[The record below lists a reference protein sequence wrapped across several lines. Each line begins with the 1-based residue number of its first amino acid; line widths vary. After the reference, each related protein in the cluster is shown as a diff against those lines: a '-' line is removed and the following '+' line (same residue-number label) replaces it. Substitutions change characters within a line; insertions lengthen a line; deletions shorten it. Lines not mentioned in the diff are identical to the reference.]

1 MSRFMRIPFYE
12 RRKPI
17 DFVGG
22 LAAYKARLSG
32 EIASSAISQII
43 AALGTVSDNN
53 PGIATSQGGSSRG
66 YGTISQGAGYRGGT
80 SPAGQA
86 ILRAAAKAK
95 SAPTTSRSASAKK
108 GKR

>member
-12 RRKPI
+12 RRKPL

-32 EIASSAISQII
+32 EIASSAISQIV
-43 AALGTVSDNN
+43 AALTVSNNN

-66 YGTISQGAGYRGGT
+66 YGTISQGAGYRGGN

-95 SAPTTSRSASAKK
+95 SAPSTSRSASAKK

>member
-1 MSRFMRIPFYE
+1 MRIPFWE

-22 LAAYKARLSG
+22 LAAYQARLSS

-53 PGIATSQGGSSRG
+53 QGIATKGGSSRG
-66 YGTISQGAGYRGGT
+66 YGTISGGAGYRGGN
-80 SPAGQA
+80 SPAAQA
-86 ILRAAAKAK
+86 ILKKAAQAK
-95 SAPTTSRSASAKK
+95 SAPSTSKSASAKK